1 MILAVTGLQRERRI
15 LAGLDVE
22 VVLGGDDVDR
32 HASGKRGVI
41 SIGIAGALA
50 PELKPGTWV
59 VADAVH
65 DGDAT
70 LPTDRDWTTRL
81 VSRLPAARRGTL
93 LGADTIAA
101 TVAAKVEL
109 HRATG
114 AIAVDMESHVA
125 ARAAR
130 RRGLPFVAARVVS
143 DAAHRT
149 LPPAALVGMRGD
161 GSVDLSAVL
170 RSLLSAPWQL
180 PALIRT
186 GLEAETAFRALL
198 RGHRL
203 LGPRLGGPDVGKLP
217 ADMV

>member
-1 MILAVTGLQRERRI
+1 M
-15 LAGLDVE
+15 
-22 VVLGGDDVDR
+22 LGGDDVDR
-32 HASGKRGVI
+32 HACGKQGVI

-50 PELKPGTWV
+50 PELKPGAWV

-65 DGDAT
+65 AGDAT
-70 LPTDRDWTTRL
+70 LPTDRDWTMRL
-81 VSRLPAARRGTL
+81 LSRLPAARRGVL

-101 TVAAKVEL
+101 TAAVKAGL

-114 AIAVDMESHVA
+114 AIAVDMESHIA

-130 RRGLPFVAARVVS
+130 RHGLPFVAARVIS

-149 LPPAALVGMRGD
+149 LPPAARVGMRAD
-161 GSVDLSAVL
+161 GGIDLPAVL
-170 RSLLSAPWQL
+170 HSLLVAPWQL

-203 LGPRLGGPDVGKLP
+203 LGPGFGGPNLGKLP